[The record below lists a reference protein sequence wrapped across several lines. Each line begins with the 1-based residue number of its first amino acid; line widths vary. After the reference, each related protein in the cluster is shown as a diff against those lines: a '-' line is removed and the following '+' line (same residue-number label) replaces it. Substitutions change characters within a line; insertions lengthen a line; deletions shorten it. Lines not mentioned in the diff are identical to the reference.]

1 METTITSKGQ
11 IVIPALVRK
20 NFGIEKGARIE
31 VIEDKAAGIIILKPV
46 TPQYVRRLRGILKG
60 SVALQALKEDRRKE
74 KAL

>member
-11 IVIPALVRK
+11 IVIPSLVRK